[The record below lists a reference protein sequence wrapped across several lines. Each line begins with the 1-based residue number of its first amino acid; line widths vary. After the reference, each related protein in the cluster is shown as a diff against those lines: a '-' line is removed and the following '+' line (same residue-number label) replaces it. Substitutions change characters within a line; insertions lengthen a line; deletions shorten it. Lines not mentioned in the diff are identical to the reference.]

1 MRALLTAMVAVAVVS
16 SCALPPSSLPNS
28 TLAPSTAGH
37 RTSDAKSGAPTSA
50 TSSVGRGNR
59 LVLNKPSRLGPAW
72 RFAFKV
78 GYGTQ
83 PAQLGTYLGGDGM
96 GVRTGPDYGTQAP
109 DGTWW
114 FLDPAKVRLA
124 HYSAGGAY
132 LGQSLPPK
140 GFLGGGRFLEYQRLT
155 ALADG
160 TLVAHSTS
168 VNEAGLLVRSP
179 DGGFKQLALRDFF
192 AAQTTDGT
200 YEYGFMGTRCVRVD
214 PATGRA
220 TGVDRLI
227 GPGGHSFAVALTK
240 DGILVTTR
248 GGTAE
253 LPVEAEEFPGLP
265 VHLNIEANT
274 SSDGTLNVL
283 LTGIVEPPG
292 KDAATVIG
300 FVTFDELARVITTDD
315 VRDPTSS
322 ADPASGLHL
331 GVRLGD
337 WAPWLM
343 FVDADGVRV
352 YRRG

>member
-1 MRALLTAMVAVAVVS
+1 MRALLTALVAAALVS
-16 SCALPPSSLPNS
+16 SCALPPSGLPSS
-28 TLAPSTAGH
+28 TLAPSPAGH
-37 RTSDAKSGAPTSA
+37 PTSVTESGP
-50 TSSVGRGNR
+50 TSPSSPAGTGNR
-59 LVLNKPSRLGPAW
+59 LVLNKPGTLGPAW

-83 PAQLGTYLGGDGM
+83 PARLGTYLGGDGL
-96 GVRTGPDYGTQAP
+96 GHRTGPDYGTQAP

-124 HYSAGGAY
+124 HYSASGAY

-140 GFLGGGRFLEYQRLT
+140 RFLGGGRFLEYQRLT

-179 DGGFKQLALRDFF
+179 DGAFSQLALQAFF
-192 AAQTTDGT
+192 AVQTTDGT

-220 TGVDRLI
+220 TAVDRLV
-227 GPGGHSFAVALTK
+227 GPGGHSFAIAITK
-240 DGILVTTR
+240 DGILVTTQ
-248 GGTAE
+248 GGRAE
-253 LPVEAEEFPGLP
+253 LPVVAASFPTLP
-265 VHLNIEANT
+265 VQLNVEANT
-274 SSDGTLNVL
+274 SADGRLNVL

-292 KDAATVIG
+292 QDAATVIG
-300 FVTFDELARVITTDD
+300 FVTFDERARVTSTED

-331 GVRLGD
+331 GVRLGGS
-337 WAPWLM
+337 APWLM